1 MPRLIAGSSGNAT
14 NATCLADTEPNF
26 TPRMCM
32 DRALGYAGLP
42 WTGGLG
48 SNPTAAQLSAALPAP
63 KFPTLRPISHV
74 RNIVSAGSALGDL
87 LVELLNTPLLGWF
100 CASVV
105 VILYLLERMRV
116 AVLDEYLD
124 QKYAELNREC
134 QRMEQQIA
142 VRQRRIDMLS
152 MR

>member
-1 MPRLIAGSSGNAT
+1 M
-14 NATCLADTEPNF
+14 
-26 TPRMCM
+26 
-32 DRALGYAGLP
+32 
-42 WTGGLG
+42 
-48 SNPTAAQLSAALPAP
+48 PAP